1 MGSQQVHSAGLQ
13 PFAGPLGEV
22 STAGDLE
29 FGEQIVQLGVAPRVL
44 GEVLVKPGE
53 ELALAHPC
61 HELSER
67 RGPLR
72 VGDAV
77 EVHPHR
83 VEVDHVR
90 RDRVSGG
97 KLVLPVGPGL
107 AEVGE
112 GGPCLGESSR
122 MHVGVVRRPLGEGL
136 VQPQI
141 VPPLHGDEIA
151 EPHMSHLVQDGV
163 GSLLV
168 GRLGDTRTEDEIFQ
182 ESDAARVLHGP
193 RVELGDEELVVLSE
207 GIRNLKLFLEE
218 REALLGQ
225 FENVISVQVFG
236 Q

>member
-1 MGSQQVHSAGLQ
+1 M
-13 PFAGPLGEV
+13 
-22 STAGDLE
+22 
-29 FGEQIVQLGVAPRVL
+29 L
-44 GEVLVKPGE
+44 GEVLVQSVE

-61 HELSER
+61 HKLSQS

-97 KLVLPVGPGL
+97 KLVLPVRPGL
-107 AEVGE
+107 AEVRE

-122 MHVGVVRRPLGEGL
+122 MHVGVVRCPLGEGL
-136 VQPQI
+136 VQPQV
-141 VPPLHGDEIA
+141 VPPLHSDEIA
-151 EPHMSHLVQDGV
+151 EPHVGHLVQDGV

-168 GRLGDTRTEDEIFQ
+168 GRLRDPRTEDEIFQ
-182 ESDAARVLHGP
+182 KGDAACVLHSP

-218 REALLGQ
+218 RESLLGQ
-225 FENVISVQVFG
+225 FENVVGVQVFG

>member
-1 MGSQQVHSAGLQ
+1 
-13 PFAGPLGEV
+13 
-22 STAGDLE
+22 
-29 FGEQIVQLGVAPRVL
+29 
-44 GEVLVKPGE
+44 
-53 ELALAHPC
+53 
-61 HELSER
+61 
-67 RGPLR
+67 
-72 VGDAV
+72 
-77 EVHPHR
+77 
-83 VEVDHVR
+83 
-90 RDRVSGG
+90 
-97 KLVLPVGPGL
+97 
-107 AEVGE
+107 
-112 GGPCLGESSR
+112 

-225 FENVISVQVFG
+225 FENVIGVQVFG